1 MLTTVQKA
9 NTKPVGVSAAHPGAP
24 GRPHPTLNHRGRHLW
39 ALNCAGGAR
48 AALAGK
54 PSRSAGFKKN

>member
-1 MLTTVQKA
+1 MLTAVQKA
-9 NTKPVGVSAAHPGAP
+9 NTKPVSVSTAHPGSRA
-24 GRPHPTLNHRGRHLW
+24 GPTQLPTT
-39 ALNCAGGAR
+39 AGATFGPSTLRGAR